1 LKHSRKGVDGLDDL
15 VRFCDSVSVLPLWIS
30 ETGHVNELPT
40 SVLVC
45 SSLGRFSK
53 GVPED
58 LVLIRKYSDGTEVV
72 ARYSINPEEI
82 HRMAPKTR

>member
-1 LKHSRKGVDGLDDL
+1 MSDL
-15 VRFCDSVSVLPLWIS
+15 IRFCDSVSVLPFWVS

-45 SSLGRFSK
+45 SSLGRFHK

-58 LVLIRKYSDGTEVV
+58 LVLIRKYSDGIEVV
-72 ARYSINPEEI
+72 ARYSIIPEEI
-82 HRMAPKTR
+82 HRMTPKAR

>member
-1 LKHSRKGVDGLDDL
+1 MDDL

-30 ETGHVNELPT
+30 ETGRVNELPT

-58 LVLIRKYSDGTEVV
+58 LVLIRKYADGTEVV
-72 ARYSINPEEI
+72 ARYSIIPEKMHQI
-82 HRMAPKTR
+82 TPKTR